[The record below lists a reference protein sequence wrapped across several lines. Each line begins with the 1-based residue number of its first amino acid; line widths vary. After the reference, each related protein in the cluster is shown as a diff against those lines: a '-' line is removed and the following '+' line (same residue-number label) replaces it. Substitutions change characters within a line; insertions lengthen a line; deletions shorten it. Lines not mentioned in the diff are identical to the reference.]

1 MGEVGEVN
9 WGVAVL
15 HELELR
21 WTWSVGVI
29 QRRYAIKRSRFSGR
43 ERDLPLNVCWGR
55 SLGPLEKAR
64 AFGMTT
70 GK

>member
-15 HELELR
+15 RELELR

-29 QRRYAIKRSRFSGR
+29 QRRYAIKRSRFQA
-43 ERDLPLNVCWGR
+43 ERGLSR
-55 SLGPLEKAR
+55 
-64 AFGMTT
+64 
-70 GK
+70 